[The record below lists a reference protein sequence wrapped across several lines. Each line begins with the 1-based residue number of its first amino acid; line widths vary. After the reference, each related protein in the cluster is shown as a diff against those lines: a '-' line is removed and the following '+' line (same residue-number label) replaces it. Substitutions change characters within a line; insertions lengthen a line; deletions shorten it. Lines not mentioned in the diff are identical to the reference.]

1 MDMKVVLDERLQSY
15 MKEKDLHN
23 IVVETV
29 TCKS

>member
-1 MDMKVVLDERLQSY
+1 MKVVLEKRLQSY
-15 MKEKDLHN
+15 MKEKDLHS